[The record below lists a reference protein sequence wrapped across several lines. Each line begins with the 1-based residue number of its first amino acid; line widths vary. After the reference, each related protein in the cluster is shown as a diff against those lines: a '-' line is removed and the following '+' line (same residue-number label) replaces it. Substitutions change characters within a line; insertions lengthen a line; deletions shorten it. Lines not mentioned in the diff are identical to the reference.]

1 MNIQS
6 RLTFLL
12 LTMFALATPGVVFAV
27 DAEPRALLINTL
39 NSVAVVQLSHQ
50 GQPLAPSDFK
60 GAKLM
65 VDDSNYARMISV
77 TAIDGGVRVA
87 PTPAMEVGT
96 YMLVIETTKGPA
108 YVTVNAPLAGETGI
122 LEERTLALDGARDE
136 AMRDIGLATELPR
149 GQVQFKLPP
158 RYLVGQALRL
168 SAPAAPGV
176 RYRWS
181 VNGQPVSEGLEFV
194 YVFPAEGD
202 YTVLLEQGGGNSAWT
217 KSCESTTLVEEPP
230 ATTFTAK
237 AGQRVTF
244 SAPVGYAS
252 YAWTLDGK
260 PVGSSRTLGLAFPQ
274 PGKYVLLCRCEGQP
288 EAPPGSFH
296 TVRYEITVP

>member
-1 MNIQS
+1 MKNHS
-6 RLTFLL
+6 RRILL
-12 LTMFALATPGVVFAV
+12 LVIMFAMTSPSLAFAV
-27 DAEPRALLINTL
+27 DAEPRSLLINTL
-39 NSVAVVQLSHQ
+39 GSVAVVQLSHQ
-50 GQPLAPSDFK
+50 GQPLAPADFK

-77 TAIDGGVRVA
+77 TAIEGGVRVA

-96 YMLVIETTKGPA
+96 YMLVIETSKGPA

-122 LEERTLALDGARDE
+122 LEERTQALDGARDE

-149 GQVQFKLPP
+149 GQVQFTLPP

-194 YVFPAEGD
+194 YVFPGEGD
-202 YTVLLEQGGGNSAWT
+202 YTVMLEQGGGNSAWT
-217 KSCESTTLVEEPP
+217 KSSESTTLVEEPP
-230 ATTFTAK
+230 ATSFTAK

-244 SAPVGYAS
+244 SAPDGYAS
-252 YAWTLDGK
+252 YAWNLDGK
-260 PVGSSRTLGLAFPQ
+260 PMGSSRTLGLAFPQ
-274 PGKYVLLCRCEGQP
+274 PGNYVLRCRCEGQP
-288 EAPPGSFH
+288 DAAPGSFH

>member
-6 RLTFLL
+6 RLIVLL
-12 LTMFALATPGVVFAV
+12 ATMFAMASPGVAFAV

-77 TAIDGGVRVA
+77 TPIEGGVRVT

-96 YMLVIETTKGPA
+96 YMLVIETSKGPA
-108 YVTVNAPLAGETGI
+108 YVTINAPLTGETGI
-122 LEERTLALDGARDE
+122 LEERTEALGGARDE

-149 GQVQFKLPP
+149 GQVQFTLPP

-217 KSCESTTLVEEPP
+217 KSSESTTLVEEPP
-230 ATTFTAK
+230 ATSFTAK

-244 SAPVGYAS
+244 SAPDGYAS

-260 PVGSSRTLGLAFPQ
+260 AMGSSRTLGLAFPQ

-288 EAPPGSFH
+288 EAAPGSFH